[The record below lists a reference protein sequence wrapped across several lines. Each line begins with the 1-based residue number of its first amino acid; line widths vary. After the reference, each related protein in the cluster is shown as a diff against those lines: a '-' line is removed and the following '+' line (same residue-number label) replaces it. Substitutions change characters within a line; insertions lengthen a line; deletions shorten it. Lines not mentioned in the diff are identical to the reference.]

1 MLKLLTF
8 PGMDDE
14 GNIFVQAINPADG
27 LIKVAAAENLHPD
40 INSFIG
46 NISPCD
52 QHMYVLVNALG
63 AGEYYGSNI
72 NGDYFEEKE
81 LNPTECDGTVGH
93 KTFLNA
99 GIYRHHKNKDI
110 AKSTGRI
117 ICSVYNPVMHRVEL
131 ILKIDRAKASLEGHG
146 DLVSKLDSGSNPAVS
161 MGCRVKYD
169 ICSICGHKSKT
180 RADYCH
186 HTKTMMGQIFPDGRK
201 VFVYNPRPRFFDLS
215 FVVIGADRTS
225 YAMAKVASVLGGSS
239 ALAAEETGIR
249 DGYNVKVLKEKMAAK
264 AKISRILKEVPGLSA
279 RVMPQINSREPD
291 IPRRILDRMGRCPA
305 HSALTTSAAGGIVL
319 KPHEYQ
325 RIILIRIGK
334 QPLADRLDRAGHTFA
349 PSMDV
354 DRSISIGNPGH
365 HSRSIRDMLMDII
378 PKRSMFEP
386 VITKRIMIIRTSSPS
401 TSSLTPSIL
410 GLRKEGGLNNID
422 ISPDE
427 KALLN
432 RISAGY
438 NGYREQLMEKIGSIV
453 AHITSNDIGLLS
465 AINGQRLED
474 EFMMEP
480 ALTKTAKLPLAL
492 VGVLPMAYLYGAHV
506 RKKRRFGVSNGPLDR
521 FIEKHPILATSVFVG
536 LTRLGMNLKA
546 SGAFSKSLN
555 DLAVKYS

>member
-8 PGMDDE
+8 PGMDED
-14 GNIFVQAINPADG
+14 GNIFVQAINPTDE
-27 LIKVAAAENLHPD
+27 LVKVASQENLHPD
-40 INSFIG
+40 ISSFITG
-46 NISPCD
+46 ISACD
-52 QHMYVLVNALG
+52 EHLYVLVNALG

-81 LNPTECDGTVGH
+81 LSPTECDGTTGY
-93 KTFLNA
+93 KTFFNA

-110 AKSTGRI
+110 AKSTGKVV
-117 ICSVYNPVMHRVEL
+117 CAVYNPVMHRVEL
-131 ILKIDRAKASLEGHG
+131 VLKINRSKAELEGHG
-146 DLVSKLDSGSNPAVS
+146 DLVAKLDSGDHPAVS

-180 RADYCH
+180 RADYCV
-186 HTKTMMGQIFPDGRK
+186 HTKTMMGKIFPDGRK
-201 VFVYNPRPRFFDLS
+201 VFVYNPKPKFFDLS
-215 FVVIGADRTS
+215 FVIIGADRTS

-239 ALAAEETGIR
+239 ALAAEESGIR
-249 DGYNVKVLKEKMAAK
+249 DGYNIKVLKEKMAAK
-264 AKISRILKEVPGLSA
+264 HKISRILKEVPGLSA
-279 RVMPQINSREPD
+279 RVMPKINSHEPD
-291 IPRRILDRMGRCPA
+291 IARSILDRMAGHPA
-305 HSALTTSAAGGIVL
+305 QKALTTSAASGIVL
-319 KPHEYQ
+319 KPREYQ

-334 QPLADRLDRAGHTFA
+334 KPLADRLDNAGYTFA
-349 PSMDV
+349 PSMNV
-354 DRSISIGNPGH
+354 DRSISIGGPSQ
-365 HSRSIRDMLMDII
+365 HSGSIRDMLMDII

-386 VITKRIMIIRTSSPS
+386 VITKRITIIRSMPSSTGGSSPG
-401 TSSLTPSIL
+401 IV
-410 GLRKEGGLNNID
+410 GLRKEGGVNNID

-432 RISAGY
+432 KISAGY
-438 NGYREQLMEKIGSIV
+438 NGYREQLMEKMGSIV

-480 ALTKTAKLPLAL
+480 TLTKTAKLPLAL

-536 LTRLGMNLKA
+536 LTRLGMNLKS
-546 SGAFSKSLN
+546 SGAFNKSLN
-555 DLAVKYS
+555 NLAVKFS